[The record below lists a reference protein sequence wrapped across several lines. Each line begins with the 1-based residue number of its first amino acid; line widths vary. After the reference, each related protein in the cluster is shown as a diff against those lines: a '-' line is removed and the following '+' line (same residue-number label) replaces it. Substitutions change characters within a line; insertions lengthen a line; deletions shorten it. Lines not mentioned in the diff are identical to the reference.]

1 MEGLETTPYLLFPCG
16 AILWQECIQMSRGQ
30 KPYASI
36 SWIGQSTMFTP
47 HSSVQRQTSLGEPRS
62 VSCCL
67 HLLWPMTMCVR
78 VINTFRI
85 WPARKWEGKLW
96 QRNKLWL
103 LCFLWLPLPCFL
115 LWILVEPVFN
125 HMHSLTKGRQGLNVN
140 EVMKRLQEVGG
151 LQTSLISNP
160 PIHQQRI
167 FKVILELTDILFH
180 DGLWKGSFDKSYS
193 ICGVES
199 DLEEIDEHINA
210 RYTHGWIWWNHKG
223 LKGFS

>member
-103 LCFLWLPLPCFL
+103 LCFFVASIVLLSSVISSWASIQSNAPSNQRQTRSECEWGDEKIAGSGRPPNFL
-115 LWILVEPVFN
+115 DF
-125 HMHSLTKGRQGLNVN
+125 
-140 EVMKRLQEVGG
+140 
-151 LQTSLISNP
+151 
-160 PIHQQRI
+160 
-167 FKVILELTDILFH
+167 
-180 DGLWKGSFDKSYS
+180 
-193 ICGVES
+193 
-199 DLEEIDEHINA
+199 
-210 RYTHGWIWWNHKG
+210 
-223 LKGFS
+223 